1 MRGLFTITT
10 IMNGS
15 GVYQSHNATTLID
28 RLNGLITATL
38 QSTSFTQAQRI
49 ELIKLFQITI
59 NMISQKQQKSPN
71 IQLSHESIQQY
82 SKLIDSFQNLIN
94 ANRANQLLKNNLSM
108 LSTKNISGAGLVNTN
123 RKFGIFYDRMSNLSP
138 PSISTNSVYDVESHK
153 LFIGKV
159 NISQQLDEETQLKK
173 QRDAET
179 RDEDDDSGSEF
190 DEEEEENDIYN
201 STALLIPSPQRHALS
216 IEFPDNRLTGLNY
229 HGDQVTHSRISSL
242 YSLP

>member
-1 MRGLFTITT
+1 
-10 IMNGS
+10 MNGY
-15 GVYQSHNATTLID
+15 GVNQSHNATTLID

-59 NMISQKQQKSPN
+59 NMISQKQQKSTN

-94 ANRANQLLKNNLSM
+94 ANRANQLLRNNLAM
-108 LSTKNISGAGLVNTN
+108 LSTKNISGSGLVNTN
-123 RKFGIFYDRMSNLSP
+123 RKFGIFHDRMSNLSP
-138 PSISTNSVYDVESHK
+138 PSISTNSVYDVESHT

-159 NISQQLDEETQLKK
+159 NISEQLDEETQSKK
-173 QRDAET
+173 QHNTDSRV
-179 RDEDDDSGSEF
+179 EDDDSGSEF
-190 DEEEEENDIYN
+190 DEEENDIYN
-201 STALLIPSPQRHALS
+201 STALLIPSPQKHALS
-216 IEFPDNRLTGLNY
+216 IEFPDSRLTGPNY
-229 HGDQVTHSRISSL
+229 HDHHARHNRISSL